1 MKAILG
7 RKVGMT
13 QVFATDGT
21 ILPVTVIEVLPNV
34 VMQKKTLENDGYE
47 AVQLG
52 YEDKKEKNANSPE
65 KGHAAKANTSP
76 KQFLKE
82 VKGDEMMKYNVGD
95 KVTVD
100 IFQAGELVDV
110 TAKTKGHGFTGAV
123 KRWNATIGPRSHGS
137 GYHRGPGSIAVSGR
151 YNNTVRGEMHM
162 PGHYGYE
169 QVTTLNLTVVSVDVE
184 KNAILVKGA
193 VPGPKKSIVV
203 LQSAVKANLVKPNIK
218 ELVDYS
224 ASKAE

>member
-1 MKAILG
+1 MPGLLG
-7 RKVGMT
+7 KKIGMT
-13 QVFATDGT
+13 SVFSAEGKN
-21 ILPVTVIEVLPNV
+21 LPCTVIEVGPCV
-34 VMQKKTLENDGYE
+34 VTQIKTLEKDGYE

-52 YEDKKEKNANSPE
+52 IEDKKEKNATKAE
-65 KGHAAKANTSP
+65 IGHAAKANTSP
-76 KQFLKE
+76 KYFVRE

-137 GYHRGPGSIAVSGR
+137 GYHRGTGSLATSGR
-151 YNNTVRGEMHM
+151 YNNTVRGNMKM

-184 KNAILVKGA
+184 KNAILVKGS
-193 VPGPKKSIVV
+193 VPGANRSLVTIR
-203 LQSAVKANLVKPNIK
+203 SAVKFTKNVPAAKT
-218 ELVDYS
+218 LVDYS
-224 ASKAE
+224 AKAE

>member
-21 ILPVTVIEVLPNV
+21 ILPVTVIEVLPNT

-52 YEDKKEKNANSPE
+52 IEDKKEKNATKAE
-65 KGHAAKANTSP
+65 IGHAAKANTSP
-76 KQFLKE
+76 KYFVRE

-123 KRWNATIGPRSHGS
+123 KRWNNTIGPRSHGS
-137 GYHRGPGSIAVSGR
+137 GYHRGPGSLATSGR
-151 YNNTVRGEMHM
+151 YNNTVRAGMHM

-169 QVTTLNLTVVSVDVE
+169 QVTTLNLTVVAVDAE
-184 KNAILVKGA
+184 KNALLIKGS
-193 VPGPKKSIVV
+193 VPGANKSLVTIR
-203 LQSAVKANLVKPNIK
+203 SAVKFTKNVPAAKT
-218 ELVDYS
+218 LVDYS
-224 ASKAE
+224 AKAE

>member
-34 VMQKKTLENDGYE
+34 VMQKRTLENDGYE

-52 YEDKKEKNANSPE
+52 YEDKKEKNANNPE

-76 KQFLKE
+76 KRFLKE
-82 VKGDEMMKYNVGD
+82 VKGDEMQKYNVGD
-95 KVTVD
+95 LVTVD

-123 KRWNATIGPRSHGS
+123 KRWNNAVGPRSHGS

-169 QVTTLNLTVVSVDVE
+169 QVTTLNLTVVSVDAE
-184 KNAILVKGA
+184 KNAILVKGS
-193 VPGPKKSIVV
+193 VPGANRSLVTIR
-203 LQSAVKANLVKPNIK
+203 SAVKFTKNVPAAKT
-218 ELVDYS
+218 LVDYS
-224 ASKAE
+224 AKAE

>member
-34 VMQKKTLENDGYE
+34 VMQKRTLENDGYE

-52 YEDKKEKNANSPE
+52 IEDKKEKNATKAE
-65 KGHAAKANTSP
+65 IGHAAKANTSP
-76 KQFLKE
+76 KYFVRE

-123 KRWNATIGPRSHGS
+123 KRWNNTIGPRSHGS
-137 GYHRGPGSIAVSGR
+137 GYHRGPGSLATSGR
-151 YNNTVRGEMHM
+151 YNNTVRAGMHM

-169 QVTTLNLTVVSVDVE
+169 QVTTLNLTVVAVDAE
-184 KNAILVKGA
+184 KNALLIKGS
-193 VPGPKKSIVV
+193 VPGANKSLVTIR
-203 LQSAVKANLVKPNIK
+203 SAVKFTKNVPAAKT
-218 ELVDYS
+218 LVDYS
-224 ASKAE
+224 AKAE

>member
-21 ILPVTVIEVLPNV
+21 ILPVTVVEVLPNV
-34 VMQKKTLENDGYE
+34 VMQKKTLEKDGYE

-52 YEDKKEKNANSPE
+52 YEDKKEKNATKAE
-65 KGHAAKANTSP
+65 LGHAAKANTTP
-76 KQFLKE
+76 KQFVRE
-82 VKGDEMMKYNVGD
+82 VKGDEMNKYNVGD
-95 KVTVD
+95 VVTVD

-123 KRWNATIGPRSHGS
+123 KRWNNAVGPRSHGS
-137 GYHRGPGSIAVSGR
+137 GYHRGPGSLAVSGR
-151 YNNTVRGEMHM
+151 YNNTVRAGMHM

-169 QVTTLNLTVVSVDVE
+169 QVTTLNLTVVAVDVE
-184 KNAILVKGA
+184 KNALLVKGS
-193 VPGPKKSIVV
+193 VPGAKKSLVTIR
-203 LQSAVKANLVKPNIK
+203 SAVKVTKNVPAAKT
-218 ELVDYS
+218 LVDYS
-224 ASKAE
+224 AKAE

>member
-34 VMQKKTLENDGYE
+34 VVQKKTMENDGYE

-52 YEDKKEKNANSPE
+52 YEDKPVKNANKPE
-65 KGHAAKANTSP
+65 MGHVAKANTAP
-76 KQFLKE
+76 KKFLKE
-82 VKGDEMMKYNVGD
+82 VKGDEMLKYNVGD
-95 KVTVD
+95 SVTVD
-100 IFQAGELVDV
+100 IFSAGELVDV

-123 KRWNATIGPRSHGS
+123 KRWNNTIGPRSHGS
-137 GYHRGPGSIAVSGR
+137 GYHRGVGSLATSGR
-151 YNNTVRGEMHM
+151 YNNTVHGGMHM

-169 QVTTLNLTVVSVDVE
+169 QVTTLNLTVVAVDVE
-184 KNAILVKGA
+184 KNAILIKGS
-193 VPGPKKSIVV
+193 VPGANRSLVTIR
-203 LQSAVKANLVKPNIK
+203 SAVKFTKNVPAAKTLVN
-218 ELVDYS
+218 YS
-224 ASKAE
+224 AKAE

>member
-65 KGHAAKANTSP
+65 KGHAAKANTAP

-82 VKGDEMMKYNVGD
+82 VKGDEMNKYNVGD
-95 KVTVD
+95 LVKVD

-123 KRWNATIGPRSHGS
+123 KRWNNAVGPRSHGS
-137 GYHRGPGSIAVSGR
+137 GYHRGPGSLAVSGR

-184 KNAILVKGA
+184 KNAILVKGS
-193 VPGPKKSIVV
+193 VPGAKKSLVTIR
-203 LQSAVKANLVKPNIK
+203 SAVKVTKNVPAAKA
-218 ELVDYS
+218 LVDYS
-224 ASKAE
+224 AKAE

>member
-21 ILPVTVIEVLPNV
+21 ILPVTVIEVLPNT
-34 VMQKKTLENDGYE
+34 VMQKKTLEKDGYE

-52 YEDKKEKNANSPE
+52 IEDKKEKNATKAE
-65 KGHAAKANTSP
+65 IGHAAKANTSP
-76 KQFLKE
+76 KYFVRE

-151 YNNTVRGEMHM
+151 YNNTVRAGMHM

-169 QVTTLNLTVVSVDVE
+169 QVTTLNLTVVAVDVE
-184 KNAILVKGA
+184 KNALLVKGS
-193 VPGPKKSIVV
+193 VPGAKKSLVTIR
-203 LQSAVKANLVKPNIK
+203 SAVKVTKNVPAAKT
-218 ELVDYS
+218 LVDYS
-224 ASKAE
+224 AKAE

>member
-65 KGHAAKANTSP
+65 KGHAAKANTTP
-76 KQFLKE
+76 KYFLKE
-82 VKGDEMMKYNVGD
+82 VKGDEMMKYNLGD
-95 KVTVD
+95 VVTVD

-123 KRWNATIGPRSHGS
+123 KRWNNAVGPRSHGS
-137 GYHRGPGSIAVSGR
+137 GYHRGPGSLAVSGR
-151 YNNTVRGEMHM
+151 YNNTVRAGMHM

-169 QVTTLNLTVVSVDVE
+169 QVTTLNLTVVAVDVE
-184 KNAILVKGA
+184 KNALLVKGS
-193 VPGPKKSIVV
+193 VPGANKGLVTIR
-203 LQSAVKANLVKPNIK
+203 SAVKFTKNVPAAKT
-218 ELVDYS
+218 LVDYS
-224 ASKAE
+224 AKAE

>member
-34 VMQKKTLENDGYE
+34 VMQKRTLENDGYE

-52 YEDKKEKNANSPE
+52 YEDKKEKNANNPE

-76 KQFLKE
+76 KRFLKE
-82 VKGDEMMKYNVGD
+82 VKGDEMQKYNVGD
-95 KVTVD
+95 LVTVD

-123 KRWNATIGPRSHGS
+123 KRWNNAVGPRSHGS
-137 GYHRGPGSIAVSGR
+137 GYHRGPGSLATSGR
-151 YNNTVRGEMHM
+151 YNNTVRAGMHM

-169 QVTTLNLTVVSVDVE
+169 QVTTLNLTVVAVDAE
-184 KNAILVKGA
+184 KNALLVKGS
-193 VPGPKKSIVV
+193 VPGANKSLVTIR
-203 LQSAVKANLVKPNIK
+203 SAVKFTKNVPAAKT
-218 ELVDYS
+218 LVDYS
-224 ASKAE
+224 AKAE

>member
-52 YEDKKEKNANSPE
+52 YEDKKEKNANNPE
-65 KGHAAKANTSP
+65 KGHAAKANTAP

-82 VKGDEMMKYNVGD
+82 VKGDEMNKYNVGD
-95 KVTVD
+95 LVKVD

-110 TAKTKGHGFTGAV
+110 TAKTKGHGFTGSV
-123 KRWNATIGPRSHGS
+123 KRWNFTIGPRSHGS
-137 GYHRGPGSIAVSGR
+137 GYHRGTGSLATSGR
-151 YNNTVRGEMHM
+151 YNNTVRGNMKM

-169 QVTTLNLTVVSVDVE
+169 QVTTLNLTVVAVDVE
-184 KNAILVKGA
+184 KNAILIKGS
-193 VPGPKKSIVV
+193 VPGANKSLVTIR
-203 LQSAVKANLVKPNIK
+203 SAVKFTKNVPAAKT
-218 ELVDYS
+218 LVDYS
-224 ASKAE
+224 AKAE

>member
-21 ILPVTVIEVLPNV
+21 IYPVTVVEVLPNV

-52 YEDKKEKNANSPE
+52 YEDKKEKNANRAE
-65 KGHAAKANTSP
+65 KGHAAKANTTP
-76 KQFLKE
+76 KRYLKE
-82 VKGDEMMKYNVGD
+82 VKGDEMAKYNVGD
-95 KVTVD
+95 LVTVD

-110 TAKTKGHGFTGAV
+110 TAKSKGHGFTGAV
-123 KRWNATIGPRSHGS
+123 KRWNNTIGPRSHGS
-137 GYHRGPGSIAVSGR
+137 GYHRGVGSLATSGR
-151 YNNTVRGEMHM
+151 YNNTVRGGMHM

-169 QVTTLNLTVVSVDVE
+169 QVTTLNLTVVSVDAN
-184 KNAILVKGA
+184 KNAILIKGSI
-193 VPGPKKSIVV
+193 PGANKSLVTIR
-203 LQSAVKANLVKPNIK
+203 SAVKFTKNVPAAKT
-218 ELVDYS
+218 LVDYS
-224 ASKAE
+224 AKAE

>member
-21 ILPVTVIEVLPNV
+21 IYPVTVVEVLPNV

-52 YEDKKEKNANSPE
+52 YEDKKEKNANRAE
-65 KGHAAKANTSP
+65 KGHAAKANTTP
-76 KQFLKE
+76 KRYLKE
-82 VKGDEMMKYNVGD
+82 VKGDEMAKYNVGD
-95 KVTVD
+95 LVTVD

-110 TAKTKGHGFTGAV
+110 TAKSKGHGFTGAV
-123 KRWNATIGPRSHGS
+123 KRWNNTIGPRSHGS
-137 GYHRGPGSIAVSGR
+137 GYHRGVGSLATSGR
-151 YNNTVRGEMHM
+151 YNNTVRGGMHM

-169 QVTTLNLTVVSVDVE
+169 QVTTLNLTVVSVDANKKFP
-184 KNAILVKGA
+184 KNVRWRRFFKF
-193 VPGPKKSIVV
+193 V
-203 LQSAVKANLVKPNIK
+203 
-218 ELVDYS
+218 
-224 ASKAE
+224 

>member
-65 KGHAAKANTSP
+65 KGHAAKANTAP
-76 KQFLKE
+76 KYFLKE
-82 VKGDEMMKYNVGD
+82 VKGDEMMKYNLGD
-95 KVTVD
+95 VVTVD

-110 TAKTKGHGFTGAV
+110 TAKTKGRGFTGAV
-123 KRWNATIGPRSHGS
+123 KRWNNAVGPRSHGS
-137 GYHRGPGSIAVSGR
+137 GYHRGPGSLAVSGR
-151 YNNTVRGEMHM
+151 YNNTVRAGMHM

-169 QVTTLNLTVVSVDVE
+169 QVTTLNLTVVAVDVE
-184 KNAILVKGA
+184 KNALLVKGS
-193 VPGPKKSIVV
+193 VPGANKGLVTIR
-203 LQSAVKANLVKPNIK
+203 SAVKFTKNVPAAKT
-218 ELVDYS
+218 LVDYS
-224 ASKAE
+224 AKAE

>member
-21 ILPVTVIEVLPNV
+21 ILPVTVIEVLPNT
-34 VMQKKTLENDGYE
+34 VMQKKTIENDGYE

-52 YEDKKEKNANSPE
+52 IEDKKEKNATKAE
-65 KGHAAKANTSP
+65 IGHAAKANTSP
-76 KQFLKE
+76 KYFVRE

-100 IFQAGELVDV
+100 I

-123 KRWNATIGPRSHGS
+123 KRWNATICPRSHGS

-184 KNAILVKGA
+184 KNAILVKGS
-193 VPGPKKSIVV
+193 VPGANRSLVTIR
-203 LQSAVKANLVKPNIK
+203 SAVKFTKNVPAAKT
-218 ELVDYS
+218 LVDYS
-224 ASKAE
+224 AKAE

>member
-7 RKVGMT
+7 KKIGMT
-13 QVFATDGT
+13 QIFSPEGKA
-21 ILPVTVIEVLPNV
+21 IPVTVIEAGPCAV
-34 VMQKKTLENDGYE
+34 VQKKTAEVDGYV
-47 AVQLG
+47 AVQVG
-52 YEDKKEKNANSPE
+52 FEDKKEKNATKAE
-65 KGHAAKANTSP
+65 IGHAAKANTTP
-76 KQFLKE
+76 KYFVKE
-82 VKGDEMMKYNVGD
+82 VKGDEMNKYNVGD

-123 KRWNATIGPRSHGS
+123 KRWNNTIGPRSHGS

-169 QVTTLNLTVVSVDVE
+169 QVTTLNLTVVAVDVE
-184 KNAILVKGA
+184 KNALLVKGS
-193 VPGPKKSIVV
+193 VPGANRSLVTIR
-203 LQSAVKANLVKPNIK
+203 SAVKFTKNVPAAKT
-218 ELVDYS
+218 LVDYS
-224 ASKAE
+224 AKAE

>member
-21 ILPVTVIEVLPNV
+21 ILPVTVIEVLPNT
-34 VMQKKTLENDGYE
+34 VMQKKTIENDGYE

-52 YEDKKEKNANSPE
+52 IEDKKEKNATKAE
-65 KGHAAKANTSP
+65 IGHAAKANTSP
-76 KQFLKE
+76 KYFVRE

-137 GYHRGPGSIAVSGR
+137 GYHRGPGSIAVSVAR
-151 YNNTVRGEMHM
+151 
-162 PGHYGYE
+162 
-169 QVTTLNLTVVSVDVE
+169 S
-184 KNAILVKGA
+184 
-193 VPGPKKSIVV
+193 
-203 LQSAVKANLVKPNIK
+203 
-218 ELVDYS
+218 
-224 ASKAE
+224 

>member
-21 ILPVTVIEVLPNV
+21 ILPVTVIEVLPNT
-34 VMQKKTLENDGYE
+34 VMQKKTIENDGYE

-52 YEDKKEKNANSPE
+52 IEDKKEKNATKAE
-65 KGHAAKANTSP
+65 IGHAAKANTSP
-76 KQFLKE
+76 KYFVRE

-123 KRWNATIGPRSHGS
+123 KRWNNAVGPRSHGS
-137 GYHRGPGSIAVSGR
+137 GYHRGPGSLAVSGR
-151 YNNTVRGEMHM
+151 YNNTVRAGMHM

-169 QVTTLNLTVVSVDVE
+169 QVTTLNLTVVAVDVE
-184 KNAILVKGA
+184 KNALLVKGS
-193 VPGPKKSIVV
+193 VPGAKKSLVTIR
-203 LQSAVKANLVKPNIK
+203 SAVKVTKNVPAAKA
-218 ELVDYS
+218 LVDYS
-224 ASKAE
+224 AKAE

>member
-21 ILPVTVIEVLPNV
+21 ILPVTVIEVLPNT

-52 YEDKKEKNANSPE
+52 IEDKKEKNATKAE
-65 KGHAAKANTSP
+65 IGHAAKANTSP
-76 KQFLKE
+76 KYFVRE

-151 YNNTVRGEMHM
+151 YNNTVRAGMHM

-169 QVTTLNLTVVSVDVE
+169 QVTTLNLTVVAVDVE
-184 KNAILVKGA
+184 KNALLVKGS
-193 VPGPKKSIVV
+193 VPGAKKSLVTIR
-203 LQSAVKANLVKPNIK
+203 SAVKVTKNVPAAKT
-218 ELVDYS
+218 LVDYS
-224 ASKAE
+224 AKAE

>member
-21 ILPVTVIEVLPNV
+21 IYPVTVVEVLPNV

-52 YEDKKEKNANSPE
+52 YEDKKEKNANRAE
-65 KGHAAKANTSP
+65 KGHAAKANTAP
-76 KQFLKE
+76 KRYLKE
-82 VKGDEMMKYNVGD
+82 VKGDEMAKYNVGD
-95 KVTVD
+95 LVTVD

-110 TAKTKGHGFTGAV
+110 TAKSKGHGFTGAV
-123 KRWNATIGPRSHGS
+123 KRWNNTIGPRSHGS
-137 GYHRGPGSIAVSGR
+137 GYHRGVGSLATSGR
-151 YNNTVRGEMHM
+151 YNNTVRGGMHM

-169 QVTTLNLTVVSVDVE
+169 QVTTLNLTVVSVDAN
-184 KNAILVKGA
+184 KNAILIKGSI
-193 VPGPKKSIVV
+193 PGANKSLVTIR
-203 LQSAVKANLVKPNIK
+203 SAVKFTKNVPAAKT
-218 ELVDYS
+218 LVDYS
-224 ASKAE
+224 AKAE

>member
-21 ILPVTVIEVLPNV
+21 IYPVTVVEVLPNV

-52 YEDKKEKNANSPE
+52 YEDKKEKNANRAE
-65 KGHAAKANTSP
+65 KGHAAKANTTP
-76 KQFLKE
+76 KRYLKE
-82 VKGDEMMKYNVGD
+82 VKGDEMAKYNVGD
-95 KVTVD
+95 LVTVD

-110 TAKTKGHGFTGAV
+110 TAKSKGHGFTGAV
-123 KRWNATIGPRSHGS
+123 KRWNNKIGPRSHGS
-137 GYHRGPGSIAVSGR
+137 GYHRGVGSLATSGR
-151 YNNTVRGEMHM
+151 YNNTVRGGMHM

-169 QVTTLNLTVVSVDVE
+169 QVTTLNLTVVSVDAN
-184 KNAILVKGA
+184 KNAILIKGSI
-193 VPGPKKSIVV
+193 PGANKSLVTIR
-203 LQSAVKANLVKPNIK
+203 SAVKFTKNVPAAKT
-218 ELVDYS
+218 LVDYS
-224 ASKAE
+224 AKAE